1 MSNASE
7 LIQEMQTYYHHRA
20 ADYDVS
26 MGYDQPE
33 VVAQL
38 ADVIE
43 HLRQLVTGKRVLEI
57 ACGPCFWTEQIYD
70 CTHSVLATDY
80 NQSTLEQ
87 AALKQLPAH
96 KVQLQQANAYQLSDL
111 PHDFDVVLAIDWLAH
126 VPMSRMR
133 DFLHDLHLHMKGQV
147 VFCDQLPGSKSWTG
161 KFDSEGNHLQS
172 RHLKNDASYTVIKH
186 FFSDTE
192 IANIF
197 SDFLVNVE
205 IDRYPDVQRIV
216 LSYSLNPT
224 TIE

>member
-26 MGYDQPE
+26 MGYDQPA

-38 ADVIE
+38 AEVIE
-43 HLRQLVTGKRVLEI
+43 RLRQLVTGKRVLEI

-87 AALKQLPAH
+87 AAFKQLPAN

-111 PHDFDVVLAIDWLAH
+111 PHDFDVVLAVDWLAH
-126 VPMSRMR
+126 VPMSRMH
-133 DFLHDLHLHMKGQV
+133 DFLHGLHQHVKGQV
-147 VFCDQLPGSKSWTG
+147 VF
-161 KFDSEGNHLQS
+161 GNPIHSL
-172 RHLKNDASYTVIKH
+172 A
-186 FFSDTE
+186 FFRCIS
-192 IANIF
+192 
-197 SDFLVNVE
+197 
-205 IDRYPDVQRIV
+205 
-216 LSYSLNPT
+216 
-224 TIE
+224 